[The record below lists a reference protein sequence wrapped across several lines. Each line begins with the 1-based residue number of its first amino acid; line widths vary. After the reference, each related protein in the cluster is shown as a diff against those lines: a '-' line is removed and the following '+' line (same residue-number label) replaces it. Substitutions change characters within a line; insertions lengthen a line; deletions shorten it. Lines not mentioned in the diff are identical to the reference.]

1 MKIPGVFITGTD
13 TEIGKTHASVA
24 LLHALRAAGIDAC
37 GMKPVASGCDALPE
51 GPRNAD
57 ALALQAASAGS
68 PAYVEINPV
77 ALSAPVSPHLA
88 AAAQGTTIELG
99 SIRRACRRL
108 LARHECVVVEGI
120 GGWLVPLD
128 ASHTTADMVRH
139 LDLPVILVVGLKL
152 GCLNHALLS
161 ARAIEADGAVLLG
174 WVGNRIDPDMA
185 MSEANIHTLKSRIAA
200 PCLGVLP
207 HGGNPAE
214 AGCELAAAVRLLG
227 GDRVHA

>member
-1 MKIPGVFITGTD
+1 MRYASIFIAGTD

-24 LLHALRAAGIDAC
+24 LLHALRARGMDAC
-37 GMKPVASGCDALPE
+37 GMKPVASGCEPTPD

-57 ALALQAASAGS
+57 ALALQAASSGQPQYA
-68 PAYVEINPV
+68 EINPV

-88 AAAQGTTIELG
+88 AAEDGQAIDLDLIQ
-99 SIRRACRRL
+99 RAHRHL
-108 LARHECVVVEGI
+108 LNRHQCVVVEGI

-128 ASHTTADMVRH
+128 AQHTTADMVQL

-161 ARAIEADGAVLLG
+161 ARAIEADGRPLLG
-174 WVGNRIDPDMA
+174 WIGNRIDPDMA
-185 MSEANIHTLKSRIAA
+185 MAEANIDTLNRRLPA

-207 HGGNPAE
+207 HGLDPAS
-214 AGCELAAAVRLLG
+214 AATQLTAAADLLI
-227 GDRVHA
+227 GDHNHA